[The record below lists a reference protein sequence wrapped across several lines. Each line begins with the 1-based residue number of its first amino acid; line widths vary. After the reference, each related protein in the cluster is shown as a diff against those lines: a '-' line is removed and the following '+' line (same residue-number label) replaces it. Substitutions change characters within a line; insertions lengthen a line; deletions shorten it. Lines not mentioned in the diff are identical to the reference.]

1 MPDAAD
7 DDEEAAAAA
16 ARTAASFRPKLP
28 ANGEVIPVI
37 SPRRRILGLDETNV
51 LIFIVVAAAEAVVVL
66 VVVVAVVG
74 DDWCE

>member
-16 ARTAASFRPKLP
+16 ARMAASFRPKLP
-28 ANGEVIPVI
+28 ANGDVIPVI

-51 LIFIVVAAAEAVVVL
+51 WILLVAVATEAVVL
-66 VVVVAVVG
+66 VAVVG
-74 DDWCE
+74 DD